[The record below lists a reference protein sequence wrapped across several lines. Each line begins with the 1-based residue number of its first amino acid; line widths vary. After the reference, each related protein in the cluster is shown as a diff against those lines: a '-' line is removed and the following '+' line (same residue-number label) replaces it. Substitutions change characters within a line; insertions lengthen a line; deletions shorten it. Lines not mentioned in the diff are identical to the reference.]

1 MIISF
6 TQLANLKTTLDKLQN
21 LSLPFKAKY
30 QLAKLASSV
39 EKNIEFYQNSF
50 RAIINDYA
58 EKDENGELKFIDEE
72 RQQVSIP
79 QDKIPDCN
87 AAFTSLSE
95 VQYDVPDIELSED
108 SFNGLEVDLS
118 YTEIDVISLFFK

>member
-1 MIISF
+1 MKISF

-21 LSLPFKAKY
+21 LSLPFKTKY

-58 EKDENGELKFIDEE
+58 EKDENGELKIIDEE
-72 RQQVSIP
+72 KQQVSIP

-87 AAFTSLSE
+87 AAFASLSE

-118 YTEIDVISLFFK
+118 YTEIDAISLFFK